1 MKMKKLL
8 LVLSV
13 LLLLCGCASNKAE
26 TVSETVEAVS
36 ETAENTEVDLSSLSI
51 VTPKGAPVLAFY
63 DQISNENYT
72 RVTAD
77 AISALWTGDQS
88 PDVLVVDLTSGVKAI
103 ENGAEYKLGA
113 IITFGNFYLASTGN
127 DENDTMDADDK
138 IVLFGN
144 ENMLPSRLWHY
155 LYGTDY
161 DASLLYEADAQQAA
175 AALTSGKYSDGT
187 EVDYVFLAQP
197 ALFGALKNNENAKV
211 YADIQEEY
219 KNKSGLDMIQA
230 AVFIKNSV
238 DAATGNAFLDQLSKS
253 IASAIAD
260 PSLVE
265 EGLSVYTDDEATA
278 QYGFNPKV
286 VVNVFKQKNAL
297 GNNAM
302 GLGFAKA
309 IDIKSDIDAFLSI
322 FSISE
327 TSEEIY
333 FK

>member
-1 MKMKKLL
+1 MKK
-8 LVLSV
+8 V
-13 LLLLCGCASNKAE
+13 LLILAVLLMLCGCGAQKQEE
-26 TVSETVEAVS
+26 TVPETV
-36 ETAENTEVDLSSLSI
+36 VDPSTLTI

-63 DQISNENYT
+63 DQIENANYT

-103 ENGAEYKLGA
+103 ENGAEYKLAA
-113 IITFGNFYLASTGN
+113 IITFGNFYLASTGH
-127 DENDTMDADDK
+127 DENETMDADDK

-161 DASLLYEADAQQAA
+161 DASLVYEADAQQAA
-175 AALTSGKYSDGT
+175 AALASGKASDGSD
-187 EVDYVFLAQP
+187 VDYVFLAQP
-197 ALFGALKNNENAKV
+197 ALFGSL
-211 YADIQEEY
+211 
-219 KNKSGLDMIQA
+219 KNKSGQDMIQA

-238 DAATGNAFLDQLSKS
+238 DAATGNAFLEKLQAS
-253 IASAIAD
+253 IEAAIAD
-260 PSLVE
+260 PTVVE
-265 EGLSVYTDDEATA
+265 SGLSVFKDDEATA
-278 QYGFNPKV
+278 QYGFNPTV

-297 GNNAM
+297 GVNAM
-302 GLGFAKA
+302 GLGFKKA

-322 FSISE
+322 FSINQ

>member
-1 MKMKKLL
+1 MKRRLTMR
-8 LVLSV
+8 LVAILSV
-13 LLLLCGCASNKAE
+13 LSLAVALCGCTGEKKE
-26 TVSETVEAVS
+26 
-36 ETAENTEVDLSSLSI
+36 ETAENKTADTSSLTI
-51 VTPKGAPVLAFY
+51 VTPTGAPVLAFY
-63 DQISNENYT
+63 DQIENANYT

-103 ENGAEYKLGA
+103 ENGAEYKLAA
-113 IITFGNFYLASTGN
+113 IITFGNFYLASTGH
-127 DENDTMDADDK
+127 DENETMDADDK

-161 DASLLYEADAQQAA
+161 DASLVYEADAQQAA
-175 AALTSGKYSDGT
+175 AALASGKASDGSD
-187 EVDYVFLAQP
+187 VDYVFLAQP
-197 ALFGALKNNENAKV
+197 ALFGSLKKNENAKI

-219 KNKSGLDMIQA
+219 KNKSGQDMIQA

-238 DAATGNAFLDQLSKS
+238 DAATGNAFLQKLQAS
-253 IASAIAD
+253 IEAAIAD
-260 PSLVE
+260 PTVVE
-265 EGLSVYTDDEATA
+265 SGLSVFKDDEATA
-278 QYGFNPKV
+278 QYGFNPTV

-297 GNNAM
+297 GVNAM
-302 GLGFAKA
+302 GLGFKKA

-322 FSISE
+322 FSINQ

>member
-1 MKMKKLL
+1 MKMKKIFVILT
-8 LVLSV
+8 V
-13 LLLLCGCASNKAE
+13 LLLLCGCASQKNE
-26 TVSETVEAVS
+26 EAPAP
-36 ETAENTEVDLSSLSI
+36 ETAADPSSLTI

-63 DQISNENYT
+63 DQIKNENYT

-88 PDVLVVDLTSGVKAI
+88 PDVIVVDLTSGVKAI
-103 ENGAEYKLGA
+103 ENGAAYKLAA

-127 DENDTMDADDK
+127 DDNDTMDTDDK

-155 LYGTDY
+155 LYGADY
-161 DASLLYEADAQQAA
+161 DASLLYEADATAAA
-175 AALTSGKYSDGT
+175 AALASGKYSDGT
-187 EVDYVFLAQP
+187 DVDYVFLAQP
-197 ALFGALKNNENAKV
+197 ALFGALKKNENAKV
-211 YADIQEEY
+211 YADIQEAY

-230 AVFIKNSV
+230 AVFVKDSV
-238 DAATGNAFLDQLSKS
+238 DEATGNAFLENLQAS
-253 IASAIAD
+253 IKAAIEN
-260 PSLVE
+260 PELVA

-278 QYGFNPKV
+278 QYGFNPAV

-297 GNNAM
+297 GVNAM
-302 GLGFAKA
+302 GLGYARA

-322 FSISE
+322 FSIGE
-327 TSEEIY
+327 TGEEIY

>member
-8 LVLSV
+8 VILSV
-13 LLLLCGCASNKAE
+13 LLLLCGCASNKKEEAVEPE
-26 TVSETVEAVS
+26 TV
-36 ETAENTEVDLSSLSI
+36 VDPSTLTI

-63 DQISNENYT
+63 DQIGNENYT

-88 PDVLVVDLTSGVKAI
+88 PDVIVVDLTSGVKAI
-103 ENGAEYKLGA
+103 ENGAAYKLA
-113 IITFGNFYLASTGN
+113 SIITFGNFYLASTGN
-127 DENDTMDADDK
+127 DENETMDVDDK

-161 DASLLYEADAQQAA
+161 DGSLLYEADAGAAA
-175 AALTSGKYSDGT
+175 AALASGKYSDGT
-187 EVDYVFLAQP
+187 DVDYVFLAQP
-197 ALFGALKNNENAKV
+197 ALFASLKKNENAKI

-230 AVFIKNSV
+230 AVFVKDSV
-238 DAATGNAFLDQLSKS
+238 DEATGNAFLENLKAS
-253 IASAIAD
+253 IQAAVD
-260 PSLVE
+260 NPELVA

-278 QYGFNPKV
+278 QYGFNPAV

-297 GNNAM
+297 GMNAM
-302 GLGFAKA
+302 GLGYAKA

-322 FSISE
+322 FSIGE
-327 TSEEIY
+327 TGEEIY
-333 FK
+333 FR

>member
-1 MKMKKLL
+1 MKMKKLFVIL
-8 LVLSV
+8 TV
-13 LLLLCGCASNKAE
+13 LLLLCGCASQKNE
-26 TVSETVEAVS
+26 EAPAP
-36 ETAENTEVDLSSLSI
+36 ETAADPSTLTI

-63 DQISNENYT
+63 DQIENENYT

-88 PDVLVVDLTSGVKAI
+88 PDVIVVDLTSGVKAI
-103 ENGAEYKLGA
+103 ENGAAYKLAA

-127 DENDTMDADDK
+127 DDNDTMDVDDK

-161 DASLLYEADAQQAA
+161 DASLLYEADATAAA
-175 AALTSGKYSDGT
+175 AALASGKYSDGT
-187 EVDYVFLAQP
+187 DVDYVFLAQP
-197 ALFGALKNNENAKV
+197 ALFGALKKNENAKV

-230 AVFIKNSV
+230 AVFVKDSV
-238 DAATGNAFLDQLSKS
+238 DEATGNAFLENLQAS
-253 IASAIAD
+253 IKAAIEN
-260 PSLVE
+260 PELVA

-278 QYGFNPKV
+278 QYGFNPAV

-297 GNNAM
+297 GVNAM
-302 GLGFAKA
+302 GLGYARA

-322 FSISE
+322 FSIGE
-327 TSEEIY
+327 TGEEIY

>member
-1 MKMKKLL
+1 MKKLL
-8 LVLSV
+8 LVLSI
-13 LLLLCGCASNKAE
+13 LLLLCGCAANKTETPAE
-26 TVSETVEAVS
+26 EPAQ
-36 ETAENTEVDLSSLSI
+36 ENTEAVEETAVDLSGLSI

-63 DQISNENYT
+63 DQIENENYT

-88 PDVLVVDLTSGVKAI
+88 PDVLVVDLTSGIKAI
-103 ENGAEYKLGA
+103 SNGAEYKLGA

-144 ENMLPSRLWHY
+144 ENMLPSKLWHY
-155 LYGTDY
+155 LYGEDY
-161 DASLLYEADAQQAA
+161 DASLLYEADAQAAA
-175 AALTSGKYSDGT
+175 AALGSGKYSDGM

-197 ALFGALKNNENAKV
+197 ALFAAMKKNENAKIF
-211 YADIQEEY
+211 ADIQEVY

-238 DAATGNAFLDQLSKS
+238 DEATGNAFLDQLSAS

-260 PSLVE
+260 PQLVE
-265 EGLSVYTDDEATA
+265 AGLGVYTGDEATA
-278 QYGFNPKV
+278 QYGFNPAV

-309 IDIKSDIDAFLSI
+309 IDIKSDIDAFLKI
-322 FSISE
+322 FGIDE

>member
-1 MKMKKLL
+1 MKMKKLFVIL
-8 LVLSV
+8 TV
-13 LLLLCGCASNKAE
+13 LLLLCGCASQKNE
-26 TVSETVEAVS
+26 EAPAP
-36 ETAENTEVDLSSLSI
+36 ETAADPSTLTI

-63 DQISNENYT
+63 DQIENENYT

-88 PDVLVVDLTSGVKAI
+88 PDVIVVDLTSGVKAI
-103 ENGAEYKLGA
+103 ENGAAYKLAA

-127 DENDTMDADDK
+127 DDNDTMDADDK

-161 DASLLYEADAQQAA
+161 DASLLYEADATAAA
-175 AALTSGKYSDGT
+175 AALASGKYSDGT
-187 EVDYVFLAQP
+187 DVDYVFLAQP
-197 ALFGALKNNENAKV
+197 ALFGALKKNENAKV

-230 AVFIKNSV
+230 AVFVKDSV
-238 DAATGNAFLDQLSKS
+238 DEATGNAFLENLQAS
-253 IASAIAD
+253 IKAAIEN
-260 PSLVE
+260 PELVA

-278 QYGFNPKV
+278 QYGFNPAV

-297 GNNAM
+297 GVNAM
-302 GLGFAKA
+302 GLGYARA

-322 FSISE
+322 FSIGE
-327 TSEEIY
+327 TGEEIY

>member
-1 MKMKKLL
+1 MKKVLL
-8 LVLSV
+8 ILSV
-13 LLLLCGCASNKAE
+13 LLMLCGCGAQKQEE
-26 TVSETVEAVS
+26 TVPETV
-36 ETAENTEVDLSSLSI
+36 VDPSTLTI

-63 DQISNENYT
+63 DQIENANYT

-103 ENGAEYKLGA
+103 ENGAEYKLAA
-113 IITFGNFYLASTGN
+113 IITFGNFYLASTGH
-127 DENDTMDADDK
+127 DENETMDADDK

-161 DASLLYEADAQQAA
+161 DASLVYEADAQQAA
-175 AALTSGKYSDGT
+175 AALASGKASDGSD
-187 EVDYVFLAQP
+187 VDYVFLAQP
-197 ALFGALKNNENAKV
+197 ALFGSLKKNENAKI

-219 KNKSGLDMIQA
+219 KNKSGQDMIQA

-238 DAATGNAFLDQLSKS
+238 DAATGNAFLEKLQAS
-253 IASAIAD
+253 IEAAIAD
-260 PSLVE
+260 PTVVE
-265 EGLSVYTDDEATA
+265 SGLSVFKDDEATA
-278 QYGFNPKV
+278 QYGFNPTV

-297 GNNAM
+297 GVNAM
-302 GLGFAKA
+302 GLGFKKA

-322 FSISE
+322 FSINQ

>member
-1 MKMKKLL
+1 MKKLL
-8 LVLSV
+8 VILSV
-13 LLLLCGCASNKAE
+13 LLLLCGCASNKKEEAVEPE
-26 TVSETVEAVS
+26 TV
-36 ETAENTEVDLSSLSI
+36 VDLSTLTI

-63 DQISNENYT
+63 DQIGNENYT

-88 PDVLVVDLTSGVKAI
+88 PDVIVVDLTSGVKAI
-103 ENGAEYKLGA
+103 ENGAAYKLA
-113 IITFGNFYLASTGN
+113 SIITFGNFYLASTGN
-127 DENDTMDADDK
+127 DENETMDVDDK

-161 DASLLYEADAQQAA
+161 DGSLLYEADAGAAA
-175 AALTSGKYSDGT
+175 AALASGKYSDGT
-187 EVDYVFLAQP
+187 DVDYVFLAQP
-197 ALFGALKNNENAKV
+197 ALFASLKKNENAKI

-230 AVFIKNSV
+230 AVFVKNSV
-238 DAATGNAFLDQLSKS
+238 DEATGNAFLENLKAS
-253 IASAIAD
+253 IQAAVD
-260 PSLVE
+260 NPELVA

-278 QYGFNPKV
+278 QYGFNPAV

-297 GNNAM
+297 GMNAM
-302 GLGFAKA
+302 GLGYAKA

-322 FSISE
+322 FSIGE
-327 TSEEIY
+327 TGEEIY
-333 FK
+333 FR

>member
-1 MKMKKLL
+1 MKK
-8 LVLSV
+8 V
-13 LLLLCGCASNKAE
+13 LLILAVLLMLCGCGAQKQEE
-26 TVSETVEAVS
+26 TVPETV
-36 ETAENTEVDLSSLSI
+36 VDPSTLTI

-63 DQISNENYT
+63 DQIENANYT

-103 ENGAEYKLGA
+103 ENGAEYKLA
-113 IITFGNFYLASTGN
+113 A
-127 DENDTMDADDK
+127 
-138 IVLFGN
+138 
-144 ENMLPSRLWHY
+144 RLWHY

-161 DASLLYEADAQQAA
+161 DASLVYEADAQQAA
-175 AALTSGKYSDGT
+175 AALASGKASDGSD
-187 EVDYVFLAQP
+187 VDYVFLAQP
-197 ALFGALKNNENAKV
+197 ALFGSLKKNENAKI

-219 KNKSGLDMIQA
+219 KNKSGQDMIQA

-238 DAATGNAFLDQLSKS
+238 DAATGNAFLEKLQAS
-253 IASAIAD
+253 IEAAIAD
-260 PSLVE
+260 PTVVE
-265 EGLSVYTDDEATA
+265 SGLSVFKDDEATA
-278 QYGFNPKV
+278 QYGFNPTV

-297 GNNAM
+297 GVNAM
-302 GLGFAKA
+302 GLGFKKA

-322 FSISE
+322 FSINQ

>member
-1 MKMKKLL
+1 
-8 LVLSV
+8 
-13 LLLLCGCASNKAE
+13 LLLLCGCASQKNE
-26 TVSETVEAVS
+26 EAPAP
-36 ETAENTEVDLSSLSI
+36 ETAADPSTLTI

-63 DQISNENYT
+63 DQIENENYT
-72 RVTAD
+72 RVAAD

-88 PDVLVVDLTSGVKAI
+88 PDVIVVDLTSGVKAI
-103 ENGAEYKLGA
+103 ENGAAYKLAA

-127 DENDTMDADDK
+127 DDNDMMDVDDK

-161 DASLLYEADAQQAA
+161 DGSLLYEADAGAAA
-175 AALTSGKYSDGT
+175 AALASGKYSDGT
-187 EVDYVFLAQP
+187 DVDYVFLAQP
-197 ALFGALKNNENAKV
+197 ALFASLKKNENAKI

-230 AVFIKNSV
+230 AVFVKNSV
-238 DAATGNAFLDQLSKS
+238 DEATGNAFLENLKAS
-253 IASAIAD
+253 IQAAVD
-260 PSLVE
+260 NPELVA

-278 QYGFNPKV
+278 QYGFNPAV

-297 GNNAM
+297 GMNAM
-302 GLGFAKA
+302 GLGYAKA

-322 FSISE
+322 FSIGE
-327 TSEEIY
+327 TGEEIY
-333 FK
+333 FR

>member
-1 MKMKKLL
+1 
-8 LVLSV
+8 
-13 LLLLCGCASNKAE
+13 
-26 TVSETVEAVS
+26 
-36 ETAENTEVDLSSLSI
+36 
-51 VTPKGAPVLAFY
+51 GAPVLAFY
-63 DQISNENYT
+63 DQIENANYT

-103 ENGAEYKLGA
+103 ENGAEYKLAA
-113 IITFGNFYLASTGN
+113 IITFGNFYLASTGH
-127 DENDTMDADDK
+127 DENETMDADDK

-161 DASLLYEADAQQAA
+161 DASLVYEADAQQAA
-175 AALTSGKYSDGT
+175 AALASGKASDGSD
-187 EVDYVFLAQP
+187 VDYVFLAQP
-197 ALFGALKNNENAKV
+197 ALFGSLKKNENAKI

-219 KNKSGLDMIQA
+219 KNKSGQDMIQA

-238 DAATGNAFLDQLSKS
+238 DAATGNAFLEKLQAS
-253 IASAIAD
+253 IEAAIAD
-260 PSLVE
+260 PTVVE
-265 EGLSVYTDDEATA
+265 SGLSVFKDDEATA
-278 QYGFNPKV
+278 QYGFNPTV

-297 GNNAM
+297 GVNAM
-302 GLGFAKA
+302 GLGFKKA

-322 FSISE
+322 FSINQ

>member
-1 MKMKKLL
+1 MKK
-8 LVLSV
+8 V
-13 LLLLCGCASNKAE
+13 LLILAVLLMLYGCGAQKQEE
-26 TVSETVEAVS
+26 TVPETV
-36 ETAENTEVDLSSLSI
+36 VDPSTLTI

-63 DQISNENYT
+63 DQIENANYT

-103 ENGAEYKLGA
+103 ENGAEYKLAA
-113 IITFGNFYLASTGN
+113 IITFGNFYLASTGH
-127 DENDTMDADDK
+127 DENETMDADDK

-161 DASLLYEADAQQAA
+161 DACLVYEADAQQAA
-175 AALTSGKYSDGT
+175 AALASGKASDGSD
-187 EVDYVFLAQP
+187 VDYVFLAQP
-197 ALFGALKNNENAKV
+197 ALFGSLKKNENAKI

-219 KNKSGLDMIQA
+219 KNKSGQDMIQA

-238 DAATGNAFLDQLSKS
+238 DAATGNAFLEKLQAS
-253 IASAIAD
+253 IEAAIAD
-260 PSLVE
+260 PTVVE
-265 EGLSVYTDDEATA
+265 SGLSVFKDDEATA
-278 QYGFNPKV
+278 QYGFNPTV

-297 GNNAM
+297 GVNAM
-302 GLGFAKA
+302 GLGFKKA

-322 FSISE
+322 FSINQ